1 MTEPHVNPNE
11 SANSTSLG
19 LLERV
24 KARDQSAWNRMVS
37 LYSPL
42 LDYWLGKA
50 ALQAADAADY
60 VRQEVFLAVA
70 RKIADFRRDRD
81 GDSFAA
87 GCTGSPRTSCTIT
100 GGGSGTAWPGQGL
113 CLRNGCPRRWR
124 RTLGRSRRKRSSS
137 TGGPRT

>member
-1 MTEPHVNPNE
+1 MRQYFVDIPLRVWHNQDRLPKCPFGVMRSGFVTEPHVNPNE

-50 ALQAADAADY
+50 ALQAADAAE
-60 VRQEVFLAVA
+60 RA
-70 RKIADFRRDRD
+70 
-81 GDSFAA
+81 S
-87 GCTGSPRTSCTIT
+87 GSIP
-100 GGGSGTAWPGQGL
+100 GGGAED
-113 CLRNGCPRRWR
+113 R
-124 RTLGRSRRKRSSS
+124 
-137 TGGPRT
+137 